1 MDDPQQEFLDASAV
15 ERHSGADQGRDDRGT
30 EGDEQGDGQ
39 RPAEAVDGL
48 REEVVAGVRGTEPVF
63 TGRLGREVEEVGV
76 TVGPLRQVRPDN
88 GGQDKED
95 EDHHADDRHP
105 VPQEPADVE
114 HGLAGAAALRHS
126 DRGLLRVRGRGRVL
140 EILDGH
146 VSSPALSGR
155 G

>member
-1 MDDPQQEFLDASAV
+1 MTVVPVATSRAMV
-15 ERHSGADQGRDDRGT
+15 SERP
-30 EGDEQGDGQ
+30 
-39 RPAEAVDGL
+39 RPWTVLG
-48 REEVVAGVRGTEPVF
+48 EEVVAGVRGAEPVLAGGF
-63 TGRLGREVEEVGV
+63 GGQVEEVGV

-95 EDHHADDRHP
+95 EDHHADDRHL

-114 HGLAGAAALRHS
+114 HGLAGAAALRLG
-126 DRGLLRVRGRGRVL
+126 DRELLRVRCGRRIL
-140 EILDGH
+140 EILHGH